1 MICPECSSLVY
12 RTVFTRQVEA
22 DKVMRRKK
30 CKACGHGWY
39 TVEVILPP
47 DAVVHCRAPNGMRS
61 LRLAKDY
68 RNILFQ

>member
-1 MICPECSSLVY
+1 MICPECSSPVH
-12 RTVFTRQVEA
+12 RTVFTRQTDD

-30 CKACGHGWY
+30 CKICGHGWY

-47 DAVVHCRAPNGMRS
+47 DAVMHTHERDGTRG
-61 LRLAKDY
+61 LTLAKDH